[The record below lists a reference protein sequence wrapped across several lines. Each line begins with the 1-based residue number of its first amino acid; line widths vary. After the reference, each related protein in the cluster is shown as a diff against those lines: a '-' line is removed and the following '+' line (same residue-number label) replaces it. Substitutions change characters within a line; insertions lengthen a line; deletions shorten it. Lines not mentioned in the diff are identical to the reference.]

1 MDAKFQPM
9 RLLDLRI
16 RDHVTISAGT
26 LGFSTESERFVV
38 WKKNQ
43 DYGPTCKILGKYVI
57 EIFHTYYSQLEQPC
71 KEAILVEK

>member
-26 LGFSTESERFVV
+26 LGFSTVV
-38 WKKNQ
+38 EYSRYN
-43 DYGPTCKILGKYVI
+43 L
-57 EIFHTYYSQLEQPC
+57 FHFHR
-71 KEAILVEK
+71 VEDIQVM

>member
-26 LGFSTESERFVV
+26 LGFSTESEPIDVGVFQF
-38 WKKNQ
+38 W
-43 DYGPTCKILGKYVI
+43 L
-57 EIFHTYYSQLEQPC
+57 H
-71 KEAILVEK
+71 LV

>member
-26 LGFSTESERFVV
+26 LGFSTENEPYHANLVKTGKN
-38 WKKNQ
+38 KKIKKQ
-43 DYGPTCKILGKYVI
+43 SDVFIGEDTV
-57 EIFHTYYSQLEQPC
+57 
-71 KEAILVEK
+71 

>member
-26 LGFSTESERFVV
+26 LGFSTESEQESIRVSSYELLFLISA
-38 WKKNQ
+38 K
-43 DYGPTCKILGKYVI
+43 TI
-57 EIFHTYYSQLEQPC
+57 
-71 KEAILVEK
+71 

>member
-26 LGFSTESERFVV
+26 LGFSTESEPDHRT
-38 WKKNQ
+38 KYQ
-43 DYGPTCKILGKYVI
+43 DVLLNILISIKTATFFECYLFPGMVI
-57 EIFHTYYSQLEQPC
+57 IGSVSGC
-71 KEAILVEK
+71 I

>member
-26 LGFSTESERFVV
+26 LGFSTESEQKHVNLGF
-38 WKKNQ
+38 KDGTGNKNL
-43 DYGPTCKILGKYVI
+43 Y
-57 EIFHTYYSQLEQPC
+57 H
-71 KEAILVEK
+71 A